1 LEEEVLKK
9 AFLRIIQP
17 KKIAQSQ
24 PVPLKSNRTPMGVSH
39 NRSEIKRTNQDR
51 QRETSKRDPNR
62 IEKILRE
69 RFVRYASDS
78 IKEEGR
84 ESSLVD

>member
-1 LEEEVLKK
+1 
-9 AFLRIIQP
+9 
-17 KKIAQSQ
+17 
-24 PVPLKSNRTPMGVSH
+24 MGVSH

-69 RFVRYASDS
+69 RFVRYTSDS